1 MSIIDL
7 HNPLIIA
14 MMNRPA
20 KFITDQEM
28 NETIGNLYNGM
39 QADGLRAANQ
49 IATGFVRDYTGSFAY
64 VLNTKRDVAQFDAVP
79 SSKLKGILNVMRREA
94 ISKRDGVTYSTSKF
108 PAKGAGRGRPA
119 SSAAPAV
126 PMFDTGLDITA
137 APTGTVLLANDI
149 AIHVERPGT
158 SSKWAGWVFIT
169 GGVDHQ
175 TFQTTPKML
184 RKRLGSQKPGAACIL
199 TIEDQSILNMVNDWL
214 QSWCKAPATPAPAPV
229 AAKPAPKAVV
239 KMVPVPVPVPPAQPP
254 TVPAVESIRDRV
266 RSHYRL

>member
-49 IATGFVRDYTGSFAY
+49 IATGFVRDYSGSFAY
-64 VLNTKRDVAQFDAVP
+64 VLNAKRDVEQFDAVP

-119 SSAAPAV
+119 SSTAPAV
-126 PMFDTGLDITA
+126 QMFDTGLDITA
-137 APTGTVLLANDI
+137 APTGTVLLANNI

-169 GGVDHQ
+169 GGVDLQ

-184 RKRLGSQKPGAACIL
+184 RTRLGSQKPGASCIL
-199 TIEDQSILNMVNDWL
+199 TIEDQSVLSMVNDWL
-214 QSWCKAPATPAPAPV
+214 QSWCKAPAAPAPV

-239 KMVPVPVPVPPAQPP
+239 KTAPTPAPATQPP